1 MSSPLDPS
9 HIASAKSGVT
19 ALLSNIKP
27 DVNAEG
33 RPWVLGLERPD
44 INLKVYYSEVPGS
57 SLLRFKGVC
66 EIKGYAPMY
75 IQEAISDNAE
85 RLKWDSNIAALDI
98 HDIRG
103 GTSGVPSTDEG
114 ILRVVLLRSATKPV
128 GPISAREFLD
138 VTAICDE
145 KFPGVPKGSVVS
157 GGTGVVD
164 AGRFP
169 EASGYVRGWNTAS
182 GWVFEKTE
190 TGTTIHYVIH
200 SDLKGWMLS
209 VVVNNAL
216 TGSYVTFFSDV
227 QKRLET
233 MNREKK

>member
-1 MSSPLDPS
+1 MSLDKQ
-9 HIASAKSGVT
+9 HISSAKAGVE
-19 ALLSNIKP
+19 ALLSNIKV

-44 INLKVYYSEVPGS
+44 IHLKVYYSDVPGS

-66 EIKGYAPMY
+66 TIDGYDPQF
-75 IQEAISDNAE
+75 IQEAISDNKE

-103 GTSGVPSTDEG
+103 GSSGIESTDEG
-114 ILRVVLLRSATKPV
+114 VLRVVLLRSATKPV

-145 KFPGVPKGSVVS
+145 RFPGVSKGSVVS

-164 AGRFP
+164 ADRFP
-169 EASGYVRGWNTAS
+169 EASGFVRGWNTAS

-190 TGTTIHYVIH
+190 TGTRIHYVIH

-227 QKRLET
+227 QNRLSVL
-233 MNREKK
+233 KK